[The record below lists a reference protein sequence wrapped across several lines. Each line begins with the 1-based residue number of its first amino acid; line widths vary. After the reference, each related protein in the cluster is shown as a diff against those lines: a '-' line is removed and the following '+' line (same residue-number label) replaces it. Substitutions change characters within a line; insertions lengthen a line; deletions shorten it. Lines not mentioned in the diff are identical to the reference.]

1 MADRTALSHHVLV
14 IGAGSTGAAV
24 AHDLALRGF
33 AVTVVERG
41 AIASGTTGR
50 NHCLLHSGA
59 RYCMSDPVSAQECAQ
74 ENDVLRSIMP
84 QAMELNGGLFVA
96 LTEEHLAYK
105 SRFQEACR
113 SCGIEAHWL
122 TPEQVLA
129 LEPHVHPKNLG
140 AFHVPDGVF
149 DPLRFCLSFL
159 ATAKRNGADVLPFTR
174 VDELILRNS
183 AVEGVK
189 VYDLHSNCV
198 NRIEADLVV
207 NAAGPWAGEISSL
220 AGVKLPM
227 DPTPGVMVSMRGRFC
242 QRVINR
248 LGLPSDGDIV
258 VPQRETSI
266 LGTTSWS
273 VQQADY
279 IPIPDDHVELL
290 LERGRALI
298 PSLADSEP
306 QGIFTVARPLI
317 HETGKETRQVSRGFE
332 CFDHADDGV
341 QGLVTIVGGKTSTS
355 RAMAET
361 TADLVCSKLDI
372 RAPCRTRETR
382 LESYRAFY
390 YP

>member
-1 MADRTALSHHVLV
+1 MAEKAAQSHHVLV
-14 IGAGSTGAAV
+14 IGAGSTGSAV

-33 AVTVVERG
+33 SVTVVERG

-59 RYCMSDPVSAQECAQ
+59 RYCMSDPVSAKECAQ
-74 ENDVLRSIMP
+74 ENAILRSIMP

-96 LTEEHLAYK
+96 LNEEQLAYK

-113 SCGIEAHWL
+113 TCGIEAQWL
-122 TPEQVLA
+122 EPEQVLA
-129 LEPHVHPKNLG
+129 LEPNVHPDNLG
-140 AFHVPDGVF
+140 AFYVPDGVF

-159 ATAKRNGADVLPFTR
+159 ATAKRNGADVFPFTR
-174 VDELILRNS
+174 VEALILRGES
-183 AVEGVK
+183 VEGVR
-189 VYDLHSNCV
+189 VSDLHSD
-198 NRIEADLVV
+198 RIRQFEADLVV
-207 NAAGPWAGEISSL
+207 NAAGPWAGEISAM

-227 DPTPGVMVSMRGRFC
+227 DPTPGVMISMRGRFC

-248 LGLPSDGDIV
+248 LGMPSDGDIV

-273 VQQADY
+273 VQQADT
-279 IPIPDDHVELL
+279 IPIPDGHVDLL

-298 PSLADSEP
+298 PALIDSEP
-306 QGIFTVARPLI
+306 HGIFAVARPLI
-317 HETGKETRQVSRGFE
+317 HETGKGDRQVSRGFE
-332 CFDHADDGV
+332 CFDHAAEGI

-361 TADLVCSKLDI
+361 TADLVCHKLGVQV
-372 RAPCRTRETR
+372 PCRTRETR
-382 LESYRAFY
+382 LESYRAY
-390 YP
+390 YYT

>member
-1 MADRTALSHHVLV
+1 MAEKAVQSHHVVV
-14 IGAGSTGAAV
+14 IGAGSTGVAV

-33 AVTVVERG
+33 TVTVVERG

-84 QAMELNGGLFVA
+84 HAMELNGGLFVA
-96 LTEEHLAYK
+96 LTEEHRAYK
-105 SRFQEACR
+105 SRFQEACQT
-113 SCGIEAHWL
+113 CGIDAPWL

-129 LEPHVHPKNLG
+129 LEPHVHPDNLG

-159 ATAKRNGADVLPFTR
+159 ATARRNGADVFPFTR
-174 VDELILRNS
+174 VDELIQRGS

-189 VYDLHSNCV
+189 VSDLHTNRV
-198 NRIEADLVV
+198 RRIEADLVV
-207 NAAGPWAGEISSL
+207 NAAGPWAGEISAM
-220 AGVKLPM
+220 AGLMLPM
-227 DPTPGVMVSMRGRFC
+227 DPTPGVMVSMRGRYC

-248 LGLPSDGDIV
+248 LGMPSDGDIV

-273 VQQADY
+273 VPRADT
-279 IPIPDDHVELL
+279 IPIPEEHVALL

-298 PSLADSEP
+298 PALAESEP

-317 HETGKETRQVSRGFE
+317 HEMVKDTRQVSRGFE
-332 CFDHADDGV
+332 CFDHAAEGV

-361 TADLVCSKLDI
+361 TADLVCSKLGI
-372 RAPCRTRETR
+372 QAPCRTRETR

-390 YP
+390 YT

>member
-1 MADRTALSHHVLV
+1 
-14 IGAGSTGAAV
+14 
-24 AHDLALRGF
+24 
-33 AVTVVERG
+33 
-41 AIASGTTGR
+41 
-50 NHCLLHSGA
+50 
-59 RYCMSDPVSAQECAQ
+59 
-74 ENDVLRSIMP
+74 
-84 QAMELNGGLFVA
+84 MELNGGLFVA
-96 LTEEHLAYK
+96 LTEEHLTYK
-105 SRFQEACR
+105 SRFQEACQT
-113 SCGIEAHWL
+113 CGIEAQWL
-122 TPEQVLA
+122 TPEQVLS
-129 LEPHVHPKNLG
+129 LEPYVHPDNLG

-159 ATAKRNGADVLPFTR
+159 ATAKRNGANVLPFTR
-174 VDELILRNS
+174 VDDLILRGG

-189 VYDLHSNCV
+189 VSDLRSDRVH
-198 NRIEADLVV
+198 RIEVDLVV
-207 NAAGPWAGEISSL
+207 NAAGPWAGEIGAM
-220 AGVKLPM
+220 AGVVLPM

-258 VPQRETSI
+258 VPLRETSI

-279 IPIPDDHVELL
+279 IPIPDGHVDLL
-290 LERGRALI
+290 LERGRELI

-317 HETGKETRQVSRGFE
+317 HETGVDNRQVSRGFE
-332 CFDHADDGV
+332 CFDHAAESV

-372 RAPCRTRETR
+372 QAPCRTRETR
-382 LESYRAFY
+382 LESYRAY
-390 YP
+390 YYT